1 MKEKGMC
8 RQYGMNDDAFGS
20 LQGETQCNDF
30 GRRHLCKRFV
40 MCLLI
45 NFDTLMQRKNDRKSF
60 LLQLKDYKK
69 LLDVLKDGQVRIV
82 FTLVLDRF
90 ENGTSDLSNLF
101 LCLLRDAHF
110 FHELKISLPRIS
122 AWDGRRFFKGGF

>member
-1 MKEKGMC
+1 
-8 RQYGMNDDAFGS
+8 MN
-20 LQGETQCNDF
+20 
-30 GRRHLCKRFV
+30 V
-40 MCLLI
+40 
-45 NFDTLMQRKNDRKSF
+45 DTLMQRKNNRKSF

-110 FHELKISLPRIS
+110 FHELEIGLP
-122 AWDGRRFFKGGF
+122 